1 MKHFTEVLR
10 YLNSIENINCGG
22 CGVVA
27 LAVYRWLEKHNKL
40 KDAKIVFLYDYTAR
54 RLYDV
59 NYQILNNLSNGI
71 PEGAPHIILE
81 RLNKYFD
88 SDGYLKK
95 RCINYK
101 YSSKLIVN
109 AEFLLKALNSNAR
122 LGSWNKAFNRKKQ
135 IPKIAKKLK
144 IDLSDVAIFN

>member
-1 MKHFTEVLR
+1 MKHFAEVLR
-10 YLNSIENINCGG
+10 YLSSIENINRGG
-22 CGVVA
+22 CGIAA
-27 LAVYRWLEKHNKL
+27 LAIYRWLKKHNRL
-40 KDAKIVFLYDYTAR
+40 KDTKIIFLYDYTAR
-54 RLYDV
+54 QLYDV
-59 NYQILNNLSNGI
+59 NYQILNNNSDGT

-81 RLNKYFD
+81 RLNKYLD

-95 RCINYK
+95 RYINFQ

-109 AEFLLKALNSNAR
+109 TEFLLKALNSNAG

-144 IDLSDVAIFN
+144 IDLSDVAVFN